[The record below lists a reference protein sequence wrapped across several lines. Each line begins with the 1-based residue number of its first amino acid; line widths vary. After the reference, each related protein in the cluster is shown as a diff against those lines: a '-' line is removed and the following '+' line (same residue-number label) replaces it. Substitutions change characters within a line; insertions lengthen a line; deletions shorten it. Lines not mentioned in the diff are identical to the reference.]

1 MRFSENFSLGALCLP
16 VSDENDDYD
25 DNVDASESGV
35 ERRQCFPY
43 NFIPLMISI
52 RSGVTLCCMLHLSKV
67 KGKARSEG
75 TYFM

>member
-16 VSDENDDYD
+16 VSDEND
-25 DNVDASESGV
+25 VDASASGV